1 MTAKKRATKTAKKVS
16 GDESAEFEKLLRK
29 AQQVSGKGKYVLRL
43 YVTGNT
49 VRSSQ
54 AIANVRSLCEEYLG
68 GHYDLE
74 VIDIYQQPSEA
85 AKGQI
90 IAAPTLIKKLPAP
103 VRRLIGDLADRNK
116 VLVGLDLEKMDSVA
130 VPTAETRWIKL

>member
-1 MTAKKRATKTAKKVS
+1 MTAKRKVAKTAKRAS
-16 GDESAEFEKLLRK
+16 GDESAEFERLLQK
-29 AQQVSGKGKYVLRL
+29 ARLSSGRGQYVLRL

-54 AIANVRSLCEEYLG
+54 AIANVRSLCEEYLSG
-68 GHYDLE
+68 RYDLQ

-90 IAAPTLIKKLPAP
+90 IAAPTLIKEVPAP
-103 VRRLIGDLADRNK
+103 VRRLIGDLADRDK
-116 VLVGLDLEKMDSVA
+116 VLIGLGLEKVDAGAKAPARMH
-130 VPTAETRWIKL
+130 WLKL